1 MPDEIDDGLDELLSE
16 QPPHVEETPPEPVE
30 PVEQPTA
37 EDDLAYEA
45 PPLPQLDQDDLEDNY
60 APRVLKQFAYVQ
72 GYVKGVIADIKK
84 EVGELPNGF
93 AEQYEALL
101 LNVPPSQLTP
111 EGKDLYIT
119 QAIGMLARQKAR
131 MPKTKPVDE
140 RTPPASPKTKEPNKD
155 AAKFARALGLDAN
168 AFDEDDI

>member
-1 MPDEIDDGLDELLSE
+1 MPEEIDDGLDELLNG
-16 QPPHVEETPPEPVE
+16 QPEPTEETPPEPGA
-30 PVEQPTA
+30 VEQPPV
-37 EDDLAYEA
+37 EDDLDYEA

-131 MPKTKPVDE
+131 MPKTKPVEE

-155 AAKFARALGLDAN
+155 AVKLARALGLADN